1 MSKKMCTVCRIT
13 DTVVLGFAE
22 SLTLYNKKKNNDEI
36 FDTVFYY
43 LNSMG
48 SKIQI
53 QQGNYN
59 PRLLVQLFTIGACSM
74 SMLIRGLE
82 KPTALSGHNGQ

>member
-1 MSKKMCTVCRIT
+1 
-13 DTVVLGFAE
+13 
-22 SLTLYNKKKNNDEI
+22 
-36 FDTVFYY
+36 
-43 LNSMG
+43 MG

-82 KPTALSGHNGQ
+82 KPTALSGHNGQQTRVLAAIWLQTLHRLLTL